1 MATEKEKFFKR
12 EKSLDTHNHTDKNFV
27 IIFFMKKQK
36 LDLLNDSIPHLII
49 KMAIPV
55 SVGFFFHTM
64 FNVVDTYFASQINSV
79 AVAAITITF
88 PIFFM
93 IVAISSGTRTGATAL
108 IANAEGANN
117 KELAK
122 QYVIQTISF
131 SIVAS
136 VLIMIIGLLTA
147 PYLFKILHA
156 EGDYFNFAIQYTN
169 ILLYGCLFI
178 ILDSTPTAGLNAVG
192 DTKTYGRVFI
202 IGFFVNLILDP
213 LFIYGYGPIPPMG
226 VKGIAY
232 ATIFA
237 EFIATIYVFYRVKKM
252 TSYFDNITIIDFLP
266 KFKNQY
272 EIAKQAFPASINM
285 FAVSAG
291 FFIITFFV
299 SYFPTPETSDVS
311 IAAYGIAI
319 RIEQIILLPAIGL
332 NFACLSLTGQ
342 NYGALK
348 FDRIREGY
356 ILSMKYGFILLFFG
370 GLILYFG
377 ADLFMS
383 LFTKDEQVIKIGIE
397 YLQVAAFFTPII
409 AILNISIA
417 LMQGLKKPGLTVFI
431 SLFKEVIVAVILF
444 YILSFYFNFQLKGIW
459 SSLVVANYLS
469 VFIFLFMV
477 NHRMKSL
484 GIKFFKTK

>member
-1 MATEKEKFFKR
+1 MQK
-12 EKSLDTHNHTDKNFV
+12 
-27 IIFFMKKQK
+27 K
-36 LDLLNDSIPHLII
+36 LDLVNDPIPRLII

-93 IVAISSGTRTGATAL
+93 IIAISSGTRTGATAL

-117 KELAK
+117 KVLAK
-122 QYVIQTISF
+122 EYAIQTISF
-131 SIVAS
+131 SIIAAII
-136 VLIMIIGLLTA
+136 IMIIGLISA

-156 EGDYFNFAIQYTN
+156 EGEYFNFAIQYTN

-252 TSYFDNITIIDFLP
+252 TSYFDNVVLNDFLP
-266 KFKNQY
+266 KFKSQY

-285 FAVSAG
+285 FAVGAG

-299 SYFPTPETSDVS
+299 SFYPTPETSDVS

-332 NFACLSLTGQ
+332 NFACLALTGQ

-348 FDRIREGY
+348 FNRVRDGY
-356 ILSMKYGFILLFFG
+356 LVSMKYGLTILFFG

-377 ADLFMS
+377 AGLFMS
-383 LFTKDEQVIKIGIE
+383 LFTTDEEVIKIGIE
-397 YLQVAAFFTPII
+397 YLQIAAFFTPII

-417 LMQGLKKPGLTVFI
+417 LMQGLKRPGFTVLI
-431 SLFKEVIVAVILF
+431 SIFKEVIAAVIIL

-459 SSLVVANYLS
+459 SSILIINYLS
-469 VFIFLFMV
+469 VFIFLFIV
-477 NHRMKSL
+477 NYRMKSL
-484 GIKFFKTK
+484 GIKFFKHQ

>member
-1 MATEKEKFFKR
+1 
-12 EKSLDTHNHTDKNFV
+12 
-27 IIFFMKKQK
+27 MKKQK
-36 LDLLNDSIPHLII
+36 LNLTKDPISHLII
-49 KMAIPV
+49 KMAVPV

-93 IVAISSGTRTGATAL
+93 IIAISSGTRQGATAL

-117 KELAK
+117 KDLAK

-131 SIVAS
+131 SIAAS
-136 VLIMIIGLLTA
+136 IIIMIIGLITA

-156 EGDYFNFAIQYTN
+156 EGEYFNFAIQYTN

-213 LFIYGYGPIPPMG
+213 LFIYGYGPISPMG

-232 ATIFA
+232 ATIIA
-237 EFIATIYVFYRVKKM
+237 EFIATIYVFYRIKKM
-252 TSYFDNITIIDFLP
+252 TNFFDNIRIKDFFP
-266 KFKNQY
+266 KINIQL

-285 FAVSAG
+285 FAVSFG

-299 SYFPTPETSDVS
+299 SFFPTPETSDVS

-332 NFACLSLTGQ
+332 NFACLALTGQ
-342 NYGALK
+342 NYGALNI
-348 FDRIREGY
+348 DRIREGY
-356 ILSMKYGFILLFFG
+356 LTCLKYGLILLFFG
-370 GLILYFG
+370 GVILYFG
-377 ADLFMS
+377 ASFFMN
-383 LFTKDEQVIKIGIE
+383 LFTNDDQVIRIGKE
-397 YLQVAAFFTPII
+397 YIQIAAFFTPVI
-409 AILNISIA
+409 AVLNISIA
-417 LMQGLKKPGLTVFI
+417 LMQGLKKPGYTVFI
-431 SLFKEVIVAVILF
+431 SIFKEVIASIIIL
-444 YILSFYFNFQLKGIW
+444 YLLGFYFNFQLKGIW
-459 SSLVVANYLS
+459 FSILIVNYLS
-469 VFIFLFMV
+469 VIVFLIILNYRIKSIGLKIF
-477 NHRMKSL
+477 K
-484 GIKFFKTK
+484 

>member
-1 MATEKEKFFKR
+1 
-12 EKSLDTHNHTDKNFV
+12 
-27 IIFFMKKQK
+27 MKKQK
-36 LDLLNDSIPHLII
+36 LDLVKDPIPHLII

-93 IVAISSGTRTGATAL
+93 IIAISSGTRTGATAL

-131 SIVAS
+131 SVLAS
-136 VLIMIIGLLTA
+136 AIIMIIGLITA

-156 EGDYFNFAIQYTN
+156 EGEYFNFAIQYTN

-213 LFIYGYGPIPPMG
+213 LFIYGYGPIPPME

-232 ATIFA
+232 ATIIA
-237 EFIATIYVFYRVKKM
+237 EFVATIYVFYRVKKM
-252 TSYFDNITIIDFLP
+252 TSYFDNITVIDFLP
-266 KFKNQY
+266 KFKTQF
-272 EIAKQAFPASINM
+272 EIAKQAFPASLNM
-285 FAVSAG
+285 FAVGAG

-299 SYFPTPETSDVS
+299 SYFPTPETSNVS

-332 NFACLSLTGQ
+332 NFACLSLVGQ

-348 FDRIREGY
+348 FDRIRETY
-356 ILSMKYGFILLFFG
+356 LTSMKYGFILLFLG

-377 ADLFMS
+377 ARFFMG
-383 LFTKDEQVIKIGIE
+383 LFTNEEEVINIGIG
-397 YLQVAAFFTPII
+397 YIQVAAFFTPII

-417 LMQGLKKPGLTVFI
+417 LMQGLKKPSFTVFI
-431 SLFKEVIVAVILF
+431 SIFKEVIATVILF
-444 YILSFYFNFQLKGIW
+444 YILSFYFDFQLKGIW
-459 SSLVVANYLS
+459 SSLLIVNYLS
-469 VFIFLFMV
+469 VFIFLIMV
-477 NHRMKSL
+477 HNRMKSL
-484 GIKFFKTK
+484 GMNFLKNK

>member
-1 MATEKEKFFKR
+1 MQ
-12 EKSLDTHNHTDKNFV
+12 
-27 IIFFMKKQK
+27 KQK
-36 LDLLNDSIPHLII
+36 LDLIKDPIPHLIF

-93 IVAISSGTRTGATAL
+93 IIAISSGTRTGATAL
-108 IANAEGANN
+108 IANAEGENN

-122 QYVIQTISF
+122 QYAIQTISF
-131 SIVAS
+131 SIIAAII
-136 VLIMIIGLLTA
+136 IMIIGLISA

-156 EGDYFNFAIQYTN
+156 EGEYFNFAIQYTN

-252 TSYFDNITIIDFLP
+252 TSYFDNIVLKDFLP
-266 KFKNQY
+266 QFKNQY
-272 EIAKQAFPASINM
+272 EIAKQAFPASVNM
-285 FAVSAG
+285 FAVGAG

-299 SYFPTPETSDVS
+299 SFFPTPETSDVS

-319 RIEQIILLPAIGL
+319 RVEQIILLPAIGL
-332 NFACLSLTGQ
+332 NFACLALTGQ
-342 NYGALK
+342 NYGALQ

-356 ILSMKYGFILLFFG
+356 LTAMKYGFTILFFG

-377 ADLFMS
+377 AEIFMS
-383 LFTKDEQVIKIGIE
+383 LFTKDEQVISIGIE
-397 YLQVAAFFTPII
+397 YLQIAAFFTPII

-417 LMQGLKKPGLTVFI
+417 LMQGLKKPGFTVFI
-431 SLFKEVIVAVILF
+431 SLFKELIAAVIIF
-444 YILSFYFNFQLKGIW
+444 YIVSFYFNFQLKGIW
-459 SSLVVANYLS
+459 SSILIINYLS
-469 VFIFLFMV
+469 VFIFLNIV
-477 NHRMKSL
+477 NYRIKLL
-484 GIKFFKTK
+484 GIKLFTNK

>member
-1 MATEKEKFFKR
+1 
-12 EKSLDTHNHTDKNFV
+12 
-27 IIFFMKKQK
+27 MKKQK
-36 LDLLNDSIPHLII
+36 LDLIKDPIPYLII

-93 IVAISSGTRTGATAL
+93 IIAISSGTRTGATAL
-108 IANAEGANN
+108 IANAEGENN

-122 QYVIQTISF
+122 QYAIQTISF
-131 SIVAS
+131 SIIAAII
-136 VLIMIIGLLTA
+136 IMIIGLISA

-156 EGDYFNFAIQYTN
+156 EGEYFNFAIQYTN

-252 TSYFDNITIIDFLP
+252 TSYFDNIVLKDFLP
-266 KFKNQY
+266 QFKNQY
-272 EIAKQAFPASINM
+272 EIAKQAFPASVNM
-285 FAVSAG
+285 FAVGAG

-299 SYFPTPETSDVS
+299 SFFPTPETSDVS

-319 RIEQIILLPAIGL
+319 RVEQIILLPAIGL
-332 NFACLSLTGQ
+332 NFACLALTGQ
-342 NYGALK
+342 NYGALQ

-356 ILSMKYGFILLFFG
+356 LTAMKYGFTILFFG

-377 ADLFMS
+377 AEIFMS
-383 LFTKDEQVIKIGIE
+383 LFTKDEQVISIGIE
-397 YLQVAAFFTPII
+397 YLQIAAFFTPII

-417 LMQGLKKPGLTVFI
+417 LMQGLKKPGFTVFI
-431 SLFKEVIVAVILF
+431 SLFKEVIAAAIIF

-459 SSLVVANYLS
+459 SSILIVNYLS
-469 VFIFLFMV
+469 VFIFLNIV
-477 NHRMKSL
+477 NYRMKSL
-484 GIKFFKTK
+484 GIEFFKPK

>member
-1 MATEKEKFFKR
+1 
-12 EKSLDTHNHTDKNFV
+12 
-27 IIFFMKKQK
+27 MKKQQ
-36 LDLLNDSIPHLII
+36 LDLIKDPIPYLIV
-49 KMAIPV
+49 KMAVPV
-55 SVGFFFHTM
+55 SIGFFFHTM
-64 FNVVDTYFASQINSV
+64 FNVVDTYFASQISGV

-93 IVAISSGTRTGATAL
+93 IIAISSGTRQGATAL

-117 KELAK
+117 KDLAK

-136 VLIMIIGLLTA
+136 IIIMIIGLITA

-156 EGDYFNFAIQYTN
+156 KGEYFNYAIQYTN

-226 VKGIAY
+226 VRGIAY

-237 EFIATIYVFYRVKKM
+237 EFIATIYVFYRIKKM
-252 TSYFDNITIIDFLP
+252 TNFFDKITIKEFFP
-266 KFKNQY
+266 KIKIQL

-285 FAVSAG
+285 FAVGAG

-299 SYFPTPETSDVS
+299 SFFPTPETSDVS

-342 NYGALK
+342 NYGALNL
-348 FDRIREGY
+348 DRIREGY
-356 ILSMKYGFILLFFG
+356 LTCLKYGLVMLFFG
-370 GLILYFG
+370 GLTLYIG
-377 ADLFMS
+377 ASFFMQ
-383 LFTKDEQVIKIGIE
+383 LFTSDPQIIIIGSE
-397 YLQVAAFFTPII
+397 YIRIAAFFTPVI
-409 AILNISIA
+409 AVLNISIA
-417 LMQGLKKPGLTVFI
+417 LMQGLKKPGYTVFI
-431 SLFKEVIVAVILF
+431 SLFKEIIAAIIIL
-444 YILSFYFNFQLKGIW
+444 YLLCFYFNFQLKGIW
-459 SSLVVANYLS
+459 SSILFINYISVAVFLIIMNYKVKS
-469 VFIFLFMV
+469 VGLKIF
-477 NHRMKSL
+477 K
-484 GIKFFKTK
+484 

>member
-1 MATEKEKFFKR
+1 M
-12 EKSLDTHNHTDKNFV
+12 KN
-27 IIFFMKKQK
+27 KK
-36 LDLLNDSIPHLII
+36 LNLTKDPIPHLII
-49 KMAIPV
+49 KMAVPV

-93 IVAISSGTRTGATAL
+93 IIAISSGTRQGATAL

-117 KELAK
+117 KELSK
-122 QYVIQTISF
+122 QYVIQTICF
-131 SIVAS
+131 SIVAAMI
-136 VLIMIIGLLTA
+136 IMIIGLITA

-156 EGDYFNFAIQYTN
+156 EGQYFNFAIQYTN

-213 LFIYGYGPIPPMG
+213 LFIYGYGPIPSMG

-237 EFIATIYVFYRVKKM
+237 EFIATIYVFYRIKKM
-252 TSYFDNITIIDFLP
+252 TNFFDNIAIKEFFPNIKIQL
-266 KFKNQY
+266 

-285 FAVSAG
+285 FAVGAG

-299 SYFPTPETSDVS
+299 SFFPTPETSDIS

-342 NYGALK
+342 NYGALNI
-348 FDRIREGY
+348 DRIREGY
-356 ILSMKYGFILLFFG
+356 LTCMKYGLILLFFG
-370 GLILYFG
+370 GIILYLG
-377 ADLFMS
+377 ASFFMH
-383 LFTKDEQVIKIGIE
+383 LFTNDDQVISIGIE
-397 YLQVAAFFTPII
+397 YIRIAAFFTPVI

-417 LMQGLKKPGLTVFI
+417 LMQGLKMPTYTVFI
-431 SLFKEVIVAVILF
+431 SIFKEILAAIIVIYL
-444 YILSFYFNFQLKGIW
+444 LSFYFNFQLKGIW
-459 SSLVVANYLS
+459 SSILIINYLS
-469 VFIFLFMV
+469 LFVFLVIVNYRIKLIGLKIF
-477 NHRMKSL
+477 K
-484 GIKFFKTK
+484 

>member
-1 MATEKEKFFKR
+1 
-12 EKSLDTHNHTDKNFV
+12 
-27 IIFFMKKQK
+27 MKKQK
-36 LDLLNDSIPHLII
+36 LDLIKDPIPYLIVR
-49 KMAIPV
+49 MAVPV
-55 SVGFFFHTM
+55 SIGFFFHTM
-64 FNVVDTYFASQINSV
+64 FNVVDTYFASQINAV

-93 IVAISSGTRTGATAL
+93 IIAISSGTRQGATAL

-117 KELAK
+117 KDLAK
-122 QYVIQTISF
+122 QYVTQTISF

-136 VLIMIIGLLTA
+136 IIIMIIGLITA

-156 EGDYFNFAIQYTN
+156 KGEYFNYAIQYTN

-226 VKGIAY
+226 VRGIAY

-237 EFIATIYVFYRVKKM
+237 EFIATIYVFYRIKKM
-252 TSYFDNITIIDFLP
+252 TNFFDKITIKEFFP
-266 KFKNQY
+266 KIKIQL

-285 FAVSAG
+285 FAVGAG

-299 SYFPTPETSDVS
+299 SFFPTPETSDVS

-342 NYGALK
+342 NYGALNL
-348 FDRIREGY
+348 DRIREGY
-356 ILSMKYGFILLFFG
+356 LTCLKYGLVMLFFG
-370 GLILYFG
+370 GLTLYIG
-377 ADLFMS
+377 ASFFMQ
-383 LFTKDEQVIKIGIE
+383 LFTSDPQIIIIGSE
-397 YLQVAAFFTPII
+397 YIRIAAFFTPVI
-409 AILNISIA
+409 AVLNISIA
-417 LMQGLKKPGLTVFI
+417 LMQGLKKPGYTVFI
-431 SLFKEVIVAVILF
+431 SLFKEIIAAIIIL
-444 YILSFYFNFQLKGIW
+444 YLLCFYFNFQLKGIW
-459 SSLVVANYLS
+459 SSILFINYISVAVFLIIMNYKVKS
-469 VFIFLFMV
+469 VGLKIF
-477 NHRMKSL
+477 K
-484 GIKFFKTK
+484 

>member
-1 MATEKEKFFKR
+1 M
-12 EKSLDTHNHTDKNFV
+12 KN
-27 IIFFMKKQK
+27 QE
-36 LDLLNDSIPHLII
+36 LNLTKDPVPYLII
-49 KMAIPV
+49 KMAVPV
-55 SVGFFFHTM
+55 SIGFFFHTM
-64 FNVVDTYFASQINSV
+64 FNVVDTYFASQINAM

-93 IVAISSGTRTGATAL
+93 IIAISSGTRQGATAL

-117 KELAK
+117 KALAK
-122 QYVIQTISF
+122 QYLVQTISF
-131 SIVAS
+131 SIVAAII
-136 VLIMIIGLLTA
+136 IMIIGLITA

-156 EGDYFNFAIQYTN
+156 EGEYFNFAIQYTN

-202 IGFFVNLILDP
+202 IGFFINLILDP

-226 VKGIAY
+226 VEGIAY

-252 TSYFDNITIIDFLP
+252 TSYFDNITLIDFLP
-266 KFKNQY
+266 KLKNQY

-285 FAVSAG
+285 FAVGAG

-299 SYFPTPETSDVS
+299 SFFPTPETSDVS

-356 ILSMKYGFILLFFG
+356 LTSMKYGFTILFFG

-377 ADLFMS
+377 AGLFMS
-383 LFTKDEQVIKIGIE
+383 LFTKDEQVINIGIE
-397 YLQVAAFFTPII
+397 YLQIAAFFTPII

-417 LMQGLKKPGLTVFI
+417 LMQGLKKPGFTVFI
-431 SLFKEVIVAVILF
+431 SLFKEVIAAVIIF

-459 SSLVVANYLS
+459 SSILIVNYLS
-469 VFIFLFMV
+469 VFIFLNIV
-477 NHRMKSL
+477 NYRMKSL
-484 GIKFFKTK
+484 GIEFFKPK

>member
-1 MATEKEKFFKR
+1 
-12 EKSLDTHNHTDKNFV
+12 
-27 IIFFMKKQK
+27 MKKK
-36 LDLLNDSIPHLII
+36 LNLIKDPIPHLII
-49 KMAIPV
+49 KMAVPV
-55 SVGFFFHTM
+55 SIGFFFHTM

-93 IVAISSGTRTGATAL
+93 IIAISSGTRTGATAL
-108 IANAEGANN
+108 IANAEGSNN

-136 VLIMIIGLLTA
+136 IIIMIIGLITA

-156 EGDYFNFAIQYTN
+156 EGEYFNFAIQYTN

-252 TSYFDNITIIDFLP
+252 TSYFDNIILIDFLP
-266 KFKNQY
+266 KIKIQY
-272 EIAKQAFPASINM
+272 EIAKQAFPASLNM
-285 FAVSAG
+285 FAVGAG

-299 SYFPTPETSDVS
+299 SYFPTPETSNFS

-348 FDRIREGY
+348 FDRIREAY
-356 ILSMKYGFILLFFG
+356 LTSMKYGFILLFFG

-377 ADLFMS
+377 ASFFMG
-383 LFTKDEQVIKIGIE
+383 LFTNDEEVINIGIG
-397 YLQVAAFFTPII
+397 YIRVAAFFTPVI

-417 LMQGLKKPGLTVFI
+417 LMQGLKKPGSTVFI
-431 SLFKEVIVAVILF
+431 SFFKELIAAVIVF
-444 YILSFYFNFQLKGIW
+444 YILGFYFNFQLKGIW
-459 SSLVVANYLS
+459 SSLLIVNYLS

-477 NHRMKSL
+477 NNRMKLL
-484 GIKFFKTK
+484 GIKFFKIK

>member
-1 MATEKEKFFKR
+1 MA
-12 EKSLDTHNHTDKNFV
+12 L
-27 IIFFMKKQK
+27 
-36 LDLLNDSIPHLII
+36 
-49 KMAIPV
+49 PV

-93 IVAISSGTRTGATAL
+93 IIAISSGTRQGATAL

-117 KELAK
+117 KDLAK

-131 SIVAS
+131 SILAS
-136 VLIMIIGLLTA
+136 ILIMIIGLITA
-147 PYLFKILHA
+147 PHLFKILHA
-156 EGDYFNFAIQYTN
+156 EGEYFNFAIQYTN

-202 IGFFVNLILDP
+202 IGFFINLILDP
-213 LFIYGYGPIPPMG
+213 LFIYGYGPIPSMG
-226 VKGIAY
+226 IKGIAY
-232 ATIFA
+232 ATISA
-237 EFIATIYVFYRVKKM
+237 EFIATIYVFYRIKKM
-252 TSYFDNITIIDFLP
+252 TKFFDYITIKDFFPNIKIQL
-266 KFKNQY
+266 

-285 FAVSAG
+285 FAVGFG
-291 FFIITFFV
+291 FFVITFFV
-299 SYFPTPETSDVS
+299 SFFPTPETSDVS

-356 ILSMKYGFILLFFG
+356 LLSMKYGFILLFFG

-377 ADLFMS
+377 AGLFMN
-383 LFTKDEQVIKIGIE
+383 LFTKDEQVINIGIE
-397 YLQVAAFFTPII
+397 
-409 AILNISIA
+409 
-417 LMQGLKKPGLTVFI
+417 
-431 SLFKEVIVAVILF
+431 
-444 YILSFYFNFQLKGIW
+444 
-459 SSLVVANYLS
+459 
-469 VFIFLFMV
+469 
-477 NHRMKSL
+477 
-484 GIKFFKTK
+484 

>member
-1 MATEKEKFFKR
+1 
-12 EKSLDTHNHTDKNFV
+12 
-27 IIFFMKKQK
+27 MKKQK
-36 LDLLNDSIPHLII
+36 LDLINDPIPHLII

-79 AVAAITITF
+79 AVAALTITF

-122 QYVIQTISF
+122 KYVIQTISF

-136 VLIMIIGLLTA
+136 ILIMITGLITA
-147 PYLFKILHA
+147 PYLFKILNA

-202 IGFFVNLILDP
+202 IGFFVNLFLDP

-232 ATIFA
+232 ATIAA

-252 TSYFDNITIIDFLP
+252 TSYFDNITLIDFLP
-266 KFKNQY
+266 NLQHQY
-272 EIAKQAFPASINM
+272 ALLKQAFPASINM

-299 SYFPTPETSDVS
+299 SYFPTPETSAVS

-356 ILSMKYGFILLFFG
+356 LISMKYGFILLFFG

-377 ADLFMS
+377 AGLFMS
-383 LFTKDEQVIKIGIE
+383 LFTQDKQVINIGIE
-397 YLQVAAFFTPII
+397 YLQIAAFFTPII

-431 SLFKEVIVAVILF
+431 SLFKELIAAVIVF

-459 SSLVVANYLS
+459 SSILIVNYLS
-469 VFIFLFMV
+469 VFIFLIIV
-477 NHRMKSL
+477 NYRMKSL
-484 GIKFFKTK
+484 GIKFLNFK

>member
-1 MATEKEKFFKR
+1 M
-12 EKSLDTHNHTDKNFV
+12 KN
-27 IIFFMKKQK
+27 KK
-36 LDLLNDSIPHLII
+36 LDLIKDPIPHLII

-55 SVGFFFHTM
+55 SIGFFFHTM

-93 IVAISSGTRTGATAL
+93 IIAISSGTRTGATAL
-108 IANAEGANN
+108 IANAEGENN
-117 KELAK
+117 KELAR

-131 SIVAS
+131 SVVAAMI
-136 VLIMIIGLLTA
+136 IMIMGLITA

-156 EGDYFNFAIQYTN
+156 DGDYFNFAIQYTN

-252 TSYFDNITIIDFLP
+252 TNYFDKITLIEFLP
-266 KFKNQY
+266 KIKAQF
-272 EIAKQAFPASINM
+272 EIAKQALPASINM
-285 FAVSAG
+285 FAVGAG

-299 SYFPTPETSDVS
+299 SFFPTPETSNVS

-348 FDRIREGY
+348 FNRVREGY
-356 ILSMKYGFILLFFG
+356 LTCMRYGLILLFTG

-377 ADLFMS
+377 AFYFMS
-383 LFTKDEQVIKIGIE
+383 LFTEDQQVINIGAE
-397 YLQVAAFFTPII
+397 YIQIAAFFTPVI
-409 AILNISIA
+409 AVLNISIA
-417 LMQGLKKPGLTVFI
+417 LMQGIKKPGFTVFI
-431 SLFKEVIVAVILF
+431 SLFKEIIAAAFVL

-459 SSLVVANYLS
+459 SSILIVNYLS
-469 VFIFLFMV
+469 VFIFLFIIYYIT
-477 NHRMKSL
+477 KSL
-484 GIKFFKTK
+484 GIKIFKAK